1 MSDREEEKSGWRP
14 RWWPLLA
21 IVVAGT
27 LLPTLASETLR
38 SLAPLVLLYISRD
51 WLGRLTRTLMAVGS
65 AAHGS
70 LLLMLLWPEPFV
82 GSAEPE
88 EALLSAI
95 FLARVLELP
104 WMLAYAH
111 AGVVWPPE
119 LTEKDDDE

>member
-1 MSDREEEKSGWRP
+1 MTETEEKTGWRP

-27 LLPTLASETLR
+27 LLPTVASEAVRT
-38 SLAPLVLLYISRD
+38 LAPLGLLYLSRG
-51 WLGRLTRTLMAVGS
+51 WLGRITRTLMAVGS

-70 LLLMLLWPEPFV
+70 LLFMLLWPEPFV
-82 GSAEPE
+82 GQAEPE
-88 EALLSAI
+88 EALLPAI

-111 AGVVWPPE
+111 AGLQLPPDLSE
-119 LTEKDDDE
+119 DDD